1 MNRKA
6 TYESPT
12 CICVEMSHQQNLL
25 LQTSGTQSIINVYA
39 DEQAGAN
46 VGGLSRR
53 RNDWYDEE
61 EEDEEEEEF

>member
-1 MNRKA
+1 MIRKA
-6 TYESPT
+6 IYEPPS
-12 CICVEMSHQQNLL
+12 CICMEICYQKELL
-25 LQTSGTQSIINVYA
+25 LRTSGTQEVVDVYD
-39 DEQAGAN
+39 DEPAGEN

>member
-1 MNRKA
+1 
-6 TYESPT
+6 
-12 CICVEMSHQQNLL
+12 MSHQQNLL